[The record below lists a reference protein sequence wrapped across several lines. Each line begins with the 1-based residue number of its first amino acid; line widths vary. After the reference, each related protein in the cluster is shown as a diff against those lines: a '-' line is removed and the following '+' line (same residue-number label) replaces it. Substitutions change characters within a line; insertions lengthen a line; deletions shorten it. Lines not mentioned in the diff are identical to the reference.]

1 MPKVAVIGLGRFGTA
16 LSRRLAAA
24 GAEVLAID
32 RDGRLVD
39 EIKDE
44 VDVAVRLD
52 STDRQALLA
61 QEVDKVDAAA
71 VAIGENFEASLLTTV
86 LLKQFGVER
95 VICRAQTSVHAEIF
109 QQIGADE
116 VVQPEQETG
125 AHLARRLANPRL
137 VDAFRLADGLT
148 LIEFSAPEEFQQKSL
163 RHLALRTKYDVNLV
177 VIRRRQAGSDGTDV
191 RVFSPSPEE
200 VIQPDDIL
208 VMIGSDE
215 ALARLPKE

>member
-16 LSRRLAAA
+16 LSRRLSAA

-32 RDGRLVD
+32 RDGRLID
-39 EIKDE
+39 EIKDD

-52 STDRQALLA
+52 ATDRQALLS
-61 QEVDKVDAAA
+61 QEVDKVDVAV
-71 VAIGENFEASLLTTV
+71 VAIGENFEASLLTAV
-86 LLKQFGVER
+86 VLKQFGVPH
-95 VICRAQTSVHAEIF
+95 VVCRAQTAIHAEIF
-109 QQIGADE
+109 RQIGADE

-148 LIEFSAPEEFQQKSL
+148 LIEFSAPAEFHEKSI
-163 RHLALRTKYDVNLV
+163 RHLELRAKYALNLV
-177 VIRRRQAGSDGTDV
+177 VIRRRQGEAQ

-200 VIQPDDIL
+200 VIQPDDVL